1 MIPRIDRIAAVLV
14 FLFGLLH
21 LAVGYRA
28 FTEPTEARIWFA
40 AGGFLLVTAG
50 LANLAASGAGSR
62 LQSAAA
68 ASGSLAIL
76 VLGGLLARGELA
88 LLLEPQSILLLAI
101 GILLTVLRLRE
112 IFRSPSNGGRTSAG
126 TAPVSAPVSDSH

>member
-1 MIPRIDRIAAVLV
+1 MLRRIDRIAAALV

-28 FTEPTEARIWFA
+28 FTDPTEPRIWFA

-50 LANLAASGAGSR
+50 LANLAAAGAGSR

-76 VLGGLLARGELA
+76 ILGALIARGDRA
-88 LLLEPQSILLLAI
+88 LLLEPQTLLLLAI
-101 GILLTVLRLRE
+101 GLLLTAFRLRE
-112 IFRSPSNGGRTSAG
+112 IFQRPRDTG
-126 TAPVSAPVSDSH
+126 TVCATE

>member
-1 MIPRIDRIAAVLV
+1 MVRRIDRIAAALV

-28 FTEPTEARIWFA
+28 FIDPTEPRIWFA
-40 AGGFLLVTAG
+40 AGGFLLVTTG
-50 LANLAASGAGSR
+50 LANLAASGTRSR

-88 LLLEPQSILLLAI
+88 LLLEPQSLLLLAI
-101 GILLTVLRLRE
+101 GVLLTGLRLRE
-112 IFRSPSNGGRTSAG
+112 TF
-126 TAPVSAPVSDSH
+126 